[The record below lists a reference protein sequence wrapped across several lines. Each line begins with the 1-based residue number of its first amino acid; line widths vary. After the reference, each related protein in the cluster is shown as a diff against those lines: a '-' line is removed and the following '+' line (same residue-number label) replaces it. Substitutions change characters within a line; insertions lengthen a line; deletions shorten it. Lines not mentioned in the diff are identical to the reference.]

1 MQNCEIKTNENNE
14 ELVQHGDYEFPC
26 AVYFSDIDIYTAS
39 EIAWHWHKEIEIVV
53 LYEGSVSLETAK
65 ESIILKKGDGVF
77 INSEELHYFKKLGD
91 EKCVLISYVFDKS
104 LVIGDKGSIIE
115 RKYIEPLVQN
125 KTLSLF
131 KISETLS
138 RKLEEVFFEYED
150 KKFGVEINIRNIL
163 SSVLL
168 EIIIENR
175 EKLIEKK
182 TYKNLD
188 NQRIKGMLD
197 FIQKNYSNELTLKE
211 IGEAVFI
218 GERETLRCFARTI
231 GISPIEY
238 LKKYRVKVAANLL
251 TTTDLPVTEICI
263 QCGFNSPSYFSKSFQ
278 KIFNVTPREYR
289 KNKIV
294 TM

>member
-53 LYEGSVSLETAK
+53 LYEGNVSLETAK

-77 INSEELHYFKKLGD
+77 INSEELHYFKKIGD

-131 KISETLS
+131 KISEKLS

-182 TYKNLD
+182 IYKNLD
-188 NQRIKGMLD
+188 SQRIKGMLD

-211 IGEAVFI
+211 IGESVFI

-278 KIFNVTPREYR
+278 RVFNVTPREYR
-289 KNKIV
+289 KK
-294 TM
+294 

>member
-53 LYEGSVSLETAK
+53 LYEGNVSLETAK

-77 INSEELHYFKKLGD
+77 INSEKLHYFKKLGD

-104 LVIGDKGSIIE
+104 FVIGDKGSIIE

-278 KIFNVTPREYR
+278 RVFNVTPREYR
-289 KNKIV
+289 KK
-294 TM
+294 

>member
-182 TYKNLD
+182 IYKNLD
-188 NQRIKGMLD
+188 SQRIKGMLD

-278 KIFNVTPREYR
+278 RVFNVTPREYR

>member
-53 LYEGSVSLETAK
+53 LYEGNVSLETAK

-77 INSEELHYFKKLGD
+77 INSEELHYFKKIGD

-131 KISETLS
+131 KISEKLS

-182 TYKNLD
+182 IYKNLD
-188 NQRIKGMLD
+188 SQRIKGMLD

-278 KIFNVTPREYR
+278 KVFNVTPRKYR

>member
-53 LYEGSVSLETAK
+53 IYEGSISLETAK
-65 ESIILKKGDGVF
+65 ERIILKKGDGVF

-131 KISETLS
+131 KISEKLS

-278 KIFNVTPREYR
+278 RVFNVTPREYR
-289 KNKIV
+289 KK
-294 TM
+294 

>member
-53 LYEGSVSLETAK
+53 LYEGNVSLETAK

-188 NQRIKGMLD
+188 SQRIKGMLD

-278 KIFNVTPREYR
+278 RVFNVTPREYR

>member
-53 LYEGSVSLETAK
+53 LYEGNVSLETAK

-104 LVIGDKGSIIE
+104 FVIGDKGSIIE

-131 KISETLS
+131 KISEKLS

-278 KIFNVTPREYR
+278 RVFNVTPREYR

>member
-26 AVYFSDIDIYTAS
+26 ALYFSDIDVYTAS

-53 LYEGSVSLETAK
+53 VHEGSVALETEK
-65 ESIILKKGDGVF
+65 ESIVLQKGDGVF

-91 EKCVLISYVFDKS
+91 EKCLLVSYVFDKS
-104 LVIGDKGSIIE
+104 FVGGDKGSIIE

-125 KTLSLF
+125 KTLSIF
-131 KISETLS
+131 KFSKDLSEQLV
-138 RKLEEVFFEYED
+138 KAFFQYEE
-150 KKFGVEINIRNIL
+150 KKFGSEVIIRNVL
-163 SSVLL
+163 SLVLL
-168 EIIIENR
+168 EIIIENK
-175 EKLIEKK
+175 EKLIETK

-188 NQRIKGMLD
+188 SQRIKGMLD

-211 IGEAVFI
+211 IGESVFI

-238 LKKYRVKVAANLL
+238 LKKYRVTVAANLL
-251 TTTDLPVTEICI
+251 TTTELPVTEICM

-278 KIFNVTPREYR
+278 KVFGVTPRMYR
-289 KNKIV
+289 KNKII

>member
-53 LYEGSVSLETAK
+53 LYEGNVSLETAK

-104 LVIGDKGSIIE
+104 FVIGDKGSIIE

-182 TYKNLD
+182 IYKNLD
-188 NQRIKGMLD
+188 SQRIKGMLD

-278 KIFNVTPREYR
+278 RVFNVTPREYR

>member
-53 LYEGSVSLETAK
+53 LYEGNVSLETAK

-77 INSEELHYFKKLGD
+77 INSEELHYFKKIGD

-182 TYKNLD
+182 IYKNLD

-278 KIFNVTPREYR
+278 RVFNVTPREYR
-289 KNKIV
+289 KK
-294 TM
+294 

>member
-53 LYEGSVSLETAK
+53 LYEGNVSLETAK

-77 INSEELHYFKKLGD
+77 INSEELHYFKKIGD

-278 KIFNVTPREYR
+278 RVFNVTPREYR

>member
-53 LYEGSVSLETAK
+53 LYEGNVSLETAK

-77 INSEELHYFKKLGD
+77 INSEELHYFKKIGD

-188 NQRIKGMLD
+188 SQRIKGMLD

-278 KIFNVTPREYR
+278 RVFNVTPREYR
-289 KNKIV
+289 KK
-294 TM
+294 

>member
-26 AVYFSDIDIYTAS
+26 AVYFSDVDIYTAS

-53 LYEGSVSLETAK
+53 LYEGNVSLETAK

-77 INSEELHYFKKLGD
+77 INSEELHYFKKIGD

-188 NQRIKGMLD
+188 SQRIKGMLD

-218 GERETLRCFARTI
+218 GERVTLRCFARTI

-278 KIFNVTPREYR
+278 RVFNVTPREYR

>member
-26 AVYFSDIDIYTAS
+26 AVYFSDVDIYTAS

-53 LYEGSVSLETAK
+53 IYEGSISLETAK

-77 INSEELHYFKKLGD
+77 INSEELHYFKKIGD

-182 TYKNLD
+182 IYKNLD
-188 NQRIKGMLD
+188 SQRIKGMLD

-278 KIFNVTPREYR
+278 RVFNVTPREYR
-289 KNKIV
+289 KK
-294 TM
+294 

>member
-53 LYEGSVSLETAK
+53 LYEGNVSLETAK

-138 RKLEEVFFEYED
+138 RKLEEIFFEYED

-278 KIFNVTPREYR
+278 RVFNVTPREYR

>member
-53 LYEGSVSLETAK
+53 LYEGNVSLETAK

-104 LVIGDKGSIIE
+104 FVIGDKGSIIE

-188 NQRIKGMLD
+188 SQRIKGMLD

-278 KIFNVTPREYR
+278 KVFNVTPREYR

>member
-53 LYEGSVSLETAK
+53 LYEGNVSLETAK

-278 KIFNVTPREYR
+278 RVFNVTPREYR
-289 KNKIV
+289 KK
-294 TM
+294 

>member
-53 LYEGSVSLETAK
+53 LYEGNVSLETAK

-77 INSEELHYFKKLGD
+77 INSEELHYFKKIGD

-131 KISETLS
+131 KISEKLS

-182 TYKNLD
+182 IYKNLD

-278 KIFNVTPREYR
+278 RVFNVTPREYR
-289 KNKIV
+289 KK
-294 TM
+294 

>member
-53 LYEGSVSLETAK
+53 LYEGNVSLETAK

-77 INSEELHYFKKLGD
+77 INSEELHYFKKIGD

-131 KISETLS
+131 KISEKLS

-182 TYKNLD
+182 IYKNLD
-188 NQRIKGMLD
+188 SQRIKGMLD

-278 KIFNVTPREYR
+278 RVFNVTPREYR

>member
-53 LYEGSVSLETAK
+53 LYEGNVSLETAK

-131 KISETLS
+131 KISEKLS

-278 KIFNVTPREYR
+278 RVFNVTPREYR
-289 KNKIV
+289 KK
-294 TM
+294 

>member
-26 AVYFSDIDIYTAS
+26 AIYFSDIDIYTAS

-53 LYEGSVSLETAK
+53 LYEGNVSLETAK

-131 KISETLS
+131 KISEKLS

-188 NQRIKGMLD
+188 SQRIKGMLD

-278 KIFNVTPREYR
+278 RVFNVTPREYR
-289 KNKIV
+289 KK
-294 TM
+294 

>member
-53 LYEGSVSLETAK
+53 LYEGNVSLETAK

-77 INSEELHYFKKLGD
+77 INSEELHYFKKIGD

-131 KISETLS
+131 KISEKLS

-278 KIFNVTPREYR
+278 RVFNVTPREYR
-289 KNKIV
+289 KK
-294 TM
+294 

>member
-26 AVYFSDIDIYTAS
+26 AVYFSDVDIYTAS

-53 LYEGSVSLETAK
+53 LYEGNVSLETAK

-131 KISETLS
+131 KISE
-138 RKLEEVFFEYED
+138 
-150 KKFGVEINIRNIL
+150 
-163 SSVLL
+163 
-168 EIIIENR
+168 
-175 EKLIEKK
+175 KLIEKK

-188 NQRIKGMLD
+188 SQRIKGMLD

-278 KIFNVTPREYR
+278 RVFNVTPREYR

>member
-26 AVYFSDIDIYTAS
+26 AVYFSDVDIYTAS

-53 LYEGSVSLETAK
+53 LYEGNVSLETAK

-104 LVIGDKGSIIE
+104 FVIGDKGSIIE

-182 TYKNLD
+182 IYKNLD
-188 NQRIKGMLD
+188 SQRIKGMLD

-278 KIFNVTPREYR
+278 RVFNVTPREYR
-289 KNKIV
+289 KK
-294 TM
+294 

>member
-53 LYEGSVSLETAK
+53 LYEGNVSLETAK

-77 INSEELHYFKKLGD
+77 INSEELHYFKKIGD

-131 KISETLS
+131 KISEKLS

-188 NQRIKGMLD
+188 SQRIKEMLD

-211 IGEAVFI
+211 IGESVFI

-278 KIFNVTPREYR
+278 RVFNVTPREYR

>member
-53 LYEGSVSLETAK
+53 LYEGNVSLETAK

-104 LVIGDKGSIIE
+104 FVIGDKGSIIE

-131 KISETLS
+131 KISEKLS

-278 KIFNVTPREYR
+278 RVFNVTPREYR
-289 KNKIV
+289 KK
-294 TM
+294 

>member
-53 LYEGSVSLETAK
+53 LYEGNVSLETAK
-65 ESIILKKGDGVF
+65 ESIILKKGEGVF
-77 INSEELHYFKKLGD
+77 INSEELHYFKKIGD

-188 NQRIKGMLD
+188 SQRIKGMLD

-218 GERETLRCFARTI
+218 GEREALRCFARTI

-278 KIFNVTPREYR
+278 RVFNVTPREYR

>member
-53 LYEGSVSLETAK
+53 LYEGNVSLETAK

-77 INSEELHYFKKLGD
+77 INSEELHYFKKIGD

-131 KISETLS
+131 KISEILS

-182 TYKNLD
+182 IYKNLD
-188 NQRIKGMLD
+188 SQRIKGMLD

-278 KIFNVTPREYR
+278 RVFNVTPREYR

>member
-53 LYEGSVSLETAK
+53 LYEGNVSLETAK

-77 INSEELHYFKKLGD
+77 INSEELHYFKKIGD

-131 KISETLS
+131 KISEKLS

-188 NQRIKGMLD
+188 SQRIKGMLD

-278 KIFNVTPREYR
+278 KVFNVTPREYR

>member
-26 AVYFSDIDIYTAS
+26 ALYFSDIDVYTAS

-53 LYEGSVSLETAK
+53 LYEGSVSLETEK
-65 ESIILKKGDGVF
+65 ESIVLQKGDGVF
-77 INSEELHYFKKLGD
+77 INSEELHYFKKIGD
-91 EKCVLISYVFDKS
+91 EKCLLVSYVFDKS
-104 LVIGDKGSIIE
+104 FVGGDKGSIIE

-278 KIFNVTPREYR
+278 RVFNVTPREYR

>member
-53 LYEGSVSLETAK
+53 LYEGNVSLETAK

-182 TYKNLD
+182 IYKNLD
-188 NQRIKGMLD
+188 SQRIKGMLD

-278 KIFNVTPREYR
+278 RVFNVTPREYR

>member
-53 LYEGSVSLETAK
+53 LYEGNVSLETAK

-77 INSEELHYFKKLGD
+77 INSEELHYFKKIGD

-131 KISETLS
+131 KISEKLS

-251 TTTDLPVTEICI
+251 TTTDLSVTEICI

-278 KIFNVTPREYR
+278 RVFNVTPREYR